1 MTTTYY
7 VPGTQEKDPSKVIMS
22 LQQAHEKTATNTTNI
37 ATNTA
42 DIATNTAD
50 IATNSADIAALQAA
64 GYVVGPAS
72 ATDNALVRFDATT
85 GKLVQNS
92 DITLGDSDGKLT
104 RTAGISLSGTNTND
118 SAAAG
123 YVGEY
128 LESNI
133 ALGSAVSLT
142 SGNAANVTSR
152 TFEAGDWDIGA
163 NVTFNPAATTNVT
176 LSFFSISE
184 TSATQDTTTGGAY
197 NVLRYPAGNVPVAG
211 YTIGAIGPIRKS
223 FTSTTTVYLVAQ
235 ATFTVSTMSAYGIL
249 RARRAR

>member
-1 MTTTYY
+1 MTYY
-7 VPGTQEKDPSKVIMS
+7 VPGTEEQDPKKVIMS
-22 LQQAHEKTATNTTNI
+22 LQQAHKNAADNAAAI
-37 ATNTA
+37 AV
-42 DIATNTAD
+42 
-50 IATNSADIAALQAA
+50 LQAA

-104 RTAGISLSGTNTND
+104 RTAGISVSGTNTND

-123 YVGEY
+123 YIGEY

-133 ALGSAVSLT
+133 ASGSAVSLT
-142 SGNAANVTSR
+142 SGVAANVTSKS
-152 TFEAGDWDIGA
+152 FAAGDYDIGA

-176 LSFFSISE
+176 LSFFSLSE
-184 TSATQDTTTGGAY
+184 TSATQDLTTGGAY
-197 NVLRYPAGNVPVAG
+197 NILRYPTGNVPAAG
-211 YTIGAIGPIRKS
+211 YTIGAVGPIRKS
-223 FTSTTTVYLVAQ
+223 FASTTTVYLVAQ

-249 RARRAR
+249 RARRVR